1 MVMRAKYDRY
11 TLLLCAVGLLSGCAA
26 VPAPAVAQATL
37 DDSSG
42 ADLRAQTRDAQRVI
56 SYFNKLNPPLVRVDK
71 NAAPGGLKLPPV
83 QLTIS
88 EAIARYVP
96 KDYKVTL
103 NPEVNG
109 KTVLTYDPSLPW
121 MEAMG
126 KAMAAVSLEMDA
138 NLYKKAMLVKAF
150 ETSLAEIIEKHVPTD
165 YKVFTDAEVN
175 VDSMLRYDER
185 DHWADALG
193 KSGID
198 SGLDITANLTRKL
211 IVIKPLITSNK
222 DHSPKK

>member
-1 MVMRAKYDRY
+1 MQD
-11 TLLLCAVGLLSGCAA
+11 
-26 VPAPAVAQATL
+26 PADA
-37 DDSSG
+37 
-42 ADLRAQTRDAQRVI
+42 RAQTRDAQRVI

-71 NAAPGGLKLPPV
+71 HAAPGGLKLPAI
-83 QLTIS
+83 QLSIS
-88 EAIARYVP
+88 EAVARYVP
-96 KDYKVTL
+96 KDYRVTL

-109 KTVLTYDPSLPW
+109 KTVITYDPNLPW
-121 MEAMG
+121 MEAIG
-126 KAMAAVSLEMDA
+126 KGLAAVSLEMNA
-138 NLYKKAMLVKAF
+138 NLYKKAMLVKHF

-193 KSGID
+193 KSGTD

-211 IVIKPLITSNK
+211 IVIKPHITSNK
-222 DHSPKK
+222 DHTPQK

>member
-1 MVMRAKYDRY
+1 MRTKPARNINPLY
-11 TLLLCAVGLLSGCAA
+11 TVALLAVF
-26 VPAPAVAQATL
+26 VAPVLAFGQTATQEEN
-37 DDSSG
+37 S
-42 ADLRAQTRDAQRVI
+42 ADARAQVRDAQRVI

-71 NAAPGGLKLPPV
+71 NTAPGGGAKLPPV
-83 QLTIS
+83 QLTLA

-96 KDYKVTL
+96 RDYKVTL

-121 MEAMG
+121 MEALG
-126 KAMAAVSLEMDA
+126 KSMAAVSLEMDA

-150 ETSLAEIIEKHVPTD
+150 ETSLQEIIEKHVPRD
-165 YKVFTDAEVN
+165 FKVFTDAEVN

-193 KSGID
+193 KSGQE

-211 IVIKPLITSNK
+211 IVIKPSITSNK
-222 DHSPKK
+222 DQTTKK

>member
-1 MVMRAKYDRY
+1 M
-11 TLLLCAVGLLSGCAA
+11 VGLLSGYLALP
-26 VPAPAVAQATL
+26 VPAKAQAAAPEE
-37 DDSSG
+37 SSTD
-42 ADLRAQTRDAQRVI
+42 ARAQIRDAQRVI

-71 NAAPGGLKLPPV
+71 NAPPGGVKLPPV
-83 QLTIS
+83 QLTVA

-96 KDYKVTL
+96 REYKVKL

-185 DHWADALG
+185 EHWADALG

-222 DHSPKK
+222 DHTPQK

>member
-1 MVMRAKYDRY
+1 MRTNLDRKI
-11 TLLLCAVGLLSGCAA
+11 LLLTTVGVLAVCVA
-26 VPAPAVAQATL
+26 VPVLASGQATQE
-37 DDSSG
+37 DSN
-42 ADLRAQTRDAQRVI
+42 ADTRAQVRDAQRVI

-71 NAAPGGLKLPPV
+71 NTAPAGAKLPPV
-83 QLTIS
+83 QLTLA

-96 KDYKVTL
+96 KDYKITL
-103 NPEVNG
+103 NPEVDG

-121 MEAMG
+121 MEALG
-126 KAMAAVSLEMDA
+126 KSMAAVSLEMDA

-150 ETSLAEIIEKHVPTD
+150 ETSLAEIIEKHVPRD

-185 DHWADALG
+185 EHWADALG
-193 KSGID
+193 KSGVE

-222 DHSPKK
+222 DLTPKK

>member
-1 MVMRAKYDRY
+1 M
-11 TLLLCAVGLLSGCAA
+11 VGLLSGYLALP
-26 VPAPAVAQATL
+26 VPAVAQATASEE
-37 DDSSG
+37 SSVD
-42 ADLRAQTRDAQRVI
+42 ARAHVRDAQRVI

-71 NAAPGGLKLPPV
+71 NASPGGVKLPPV
-83 QLTIS
+83 QLTVA

-96 KDYKVTL
+96 REYKVTL
-103 NPEVNG
+103 NPEVNA

-121 MEAMG
+121 IEAMG

-185 DHWADALG
+185 EHWADALG

-211 IVIKPLITSNK
+211 IVIRPLITSNK
-222 DHSPKK
+222 DHTPQK

>member
-1 MVMRAKYDRY
+1 MKDTVFRFFFVIA
-11 TLLLCAVGLLSGCAA
+11 AAGLMAGCTTSQ
-26 VPAPAVAQATL
+26 AQAAPVQ
-37 DDSSG
+37 DAQSG
-42 ADLRAQTRDAQRVI
+42 GDPDLRAQTRDAQRVI
-56 SYFNKLNPPLVRVDK
+56 SYFNKINPPLVRVDK
-71 NAAPGGLKLPPV
+71 NAASGVKLPPV
-83 QLTIS
+83 QLS
-88 EAIARYVP
+88 VAEAIARYVP
-96 KDYKVTL
+96 KDYKITL

-109 KTVLTYDPSLPW
+109 KTVITYDPSLPW
-121 MEAMG
+121 IEALG
-126 KAMAAVSLEMDA
+126 KALAAASLEMDA

-175 VDSMLRYDER
+175 VDSLLRYDER

-222 DHSPKK
+222 DQLQK

>member
-1 MVMRAKYDRY
+1 M
-11 TLLLCAVGLLSGCAA
+11 SGCGPLPVLAA
-26 VPAPAVAQATL
+26 TQEEY
-37 DDSSG
+37 S
-42 ADLRAQTRDAQRVI
+42 ADTRAQVRDAQRAI
-56 SYFNKLNPPLVRVDK
+56 SYFNKLNPPLIRVDK
-71 NAAPGGLKLPPV
+71 NTPIAGTKLPVV
-83 QLTIS
+83 QLTVA

-96 KDYKVTL
+96 KEYKVTL
-103 NPEVNG
+103 HPEVNG

-126 KAMAAVSLEMDA
+126 KAMAAASLEMDA

-150 ETSLAEIIEKHVPTD
+150 ETSLTDIIEKHVPTD
-165 YKVFTDAEVN
+165 YKVYTDADVN

-185 DHWADALG
+185 EHWADALG
-193 KSGID
+193 KSGTE

-222 DHSPKK
+222 DHTPQK